1 MAKEFDIYLNNRLTQ
16 CDIIVYSIPYRDG
29 LTVMNKIILES
40 CLDYYIL
47 QKFVAA
53 QTASDLVAHID
64 EMIKVCREKLSI
76 GTTIGISTELSVH
89 YMLSPSDMQILF
101 GQNNVELT
109 SISFIE
115 ASNKTVI
122 AVDPLLM
129 LIGKSLGSGS
139 SHIQLNQSVQKIIKN
154 SIERFEN
161 GIGFSAQVSGTFKKS
176 AIAANNM
183 LVPMAEMTNLCYRI
197 HNAGETALELAASVL
212 ATEIHFS
219 LGEGFSNFIIG
230 ATAEGGDLTTKYE
243 TAISKLSIFAELTD
257 TIMQF
262 MDVKSSTVELAA
274 DINPILKRHRLL
286 NEMDDSALV
295 SFDDMTLE
303 EVDYVILQP

>member
-40 CLDYYIL
+40 CLDYYLL

-53 QTASDLVAHID
+53 QTESELVAHID
-64 EMIKVCREKLSI
+64 KMIKICKEKLSVGMEI
-76 GTTIGISTELSVH
+76 GVNAQLSVH
-89 YMLSPSDMQILF
+89 YMLSPSDMKIVF

-115 ASNKTVI
+115 TNTGI
-122 AVDPLLM
+122 AITTDPLLM

-139 SHIQLNQSVQKIIKN
+139 SSIQLDHSVQKIIKN
-154 SIERFEN
+154 SIEKFEN
-161 GIGFSAQVSGTFKKS
+161 GMGLSARVSGTFKKS
-176 AIAANNM
+176 AIAADNA

-197 HNAGETALELAASVL
+197 HSAGETALELAASVL
-212 ATEIHFS
+212 ATEIHYS
-219 LGEGFSNFIIG
+219 LGEGASGLVIG
-230 ATAEGGDLTTKYE
+230 ATVDGGDLTTKYE
-243 TAISKLSIFAELTD
+243 SVASRLSIVTELTE
-257 TIMQF
+257 TIVQF
-262 MDVKSSTVELAA
+262 MNVETSSIDLAIDVT
-274 DINPILKRHRLL
+274 PILKRHRLL
-286 NEMDDSALV
+286 NEMDDSTLV
-295 SFDDMTLE
+295 SFDDMALE